1 MIQDAHA
8 AGWRLISGLL
18 GMTAVI
24 LGAVGAHAVS
34 DIQAAASIERAALYQ
49 LIHAAVL
56 LFSTLLSGKLASI
69 ARWAIFLGVCLFCG
83 SIYAKYFL
91 SLTQATQFAPSGGI
105 LLMCGW
111 LAFSVS
117 GFIACIK
124 RR

>member
-1 MIQDAHA
+1 MIQQSRN
-8 AGWRLISGLL
+8 AGWQLISGFL

-24 LGAVGAHAVS
+24 IGAVGAHAVS
-34 DIQAAASIERAALYQ
+34 DIQAATSIERAALYQ

-56 LFSTLLSGKLASI
+56 LFSTLLNGKLAAI
-69 ARWAIFLGVCLFCG
+69 ARWAILLGICLFSG
-83 SIYAKYFL
+83 SIYLKYFL
-91 SLTQATQFAPSGGI
+91 AIAKATQFAPSGGI

-117 GFIACIK
+117 GFLACIN